1 MNNRHFQTAYILP
14 ILFGLIIVLMLVLY
28 IFLPQQDFSQK
39 ENRTLQTRPSVTFS
53 GLADGSF
60 MDRFETYTT
69 EQLPFREFFVDVKAA
84 LNRLTL
90 SRENNG
96 VILGEDGYLFEKSYG
111 IGAQLSKNEA
121 AILAFLGSA
130 DRAVTVAI
138 APNASEILK
147 DKLPKGCM
155 RIDQSRELGDLYEK
169 IGALPNGNYV
179 NLIETLQTHTQEQL
193 YYRTDHHW
201 TTEAA
206 YLGYLEIVNALSD
219 IQDAQTEN
227 AEEQRILREV
237 QEKSLPAPVK
247 LEELQK
253 QEVRD
258 FYGTLYAKYKDNGLP
273 GDTLTYYDIPVTSF
287 TRSDGSFDSLYDLE
301 KLKIYDKYAM
311 FLRGNDEICT
321 IHAENAKNGRTLVVF
336 KDSYANCLL
345 PFLTYQ
351 YDEIVVVDLRY
362 YADSVSELLKEHED
376 ADILLLYNFSF
387 LNEDNHFY
395 RLTS

>member
-39 ENRTLQTRPSVTFS
+39 ENRTLQTRPSVTLS
-53 GLADGSF
+53 GLSDGSF
-60 MDRFETYTT
+60 MDKFETYTT

-130 DRAVTVAI
+130 DRPVTVAI

-169 IGALPNGNYV
+169 IGSLPNGNYV
-179 NLIETLQTHTQEQL
+179 NLIEPLQTHTQEQL

-206 YLGYLEIVNALSD
+206 YLGYLEIVNA
-219 IQDAQTEN
+219 Q
-227 AEEQRILREV
+227 EQP
-237 QEKSLPAPVK
+237 LPAPVR
-247 LEELQK
+247 LEELKK

-287 TRSDGSFDSLYDLE
+287 TRSDGSFGSLYDLE